1 MAKANSVIDT
11 ILGEAVSGTRAQRYG
26 DMLGIASVI
35 ANRAAATNTTPEQ
48 VVSAPGQFS
57 AYGKTLPKG
66 ADAYRG
72 LAEEALQEVEI
83 NGPIHNATFYA
94 TPSATKNLPP
104 GLQRIDQT
112 AGHVYY
118 SDPLNRA
125 IRTATGYIKPAATT
139 IAGIPGAAVKTL
151 NTITAPVQNTAAA
164 LRTAAFDPVSSIPSV
179 PAARPSAPTR
189 GLGLEALAPGGLIG
203 SGPLAAYSRA
213 GLTPGV
219 VGVLD
224 ALASNPAAATVSVNS
239 GYRSPTRNAAVGG
252 AKHSQHISGNAVDLN
267 VRGLTDQQKASLL
280 DTAIESGA
288 KGIGL
293 YSSGNV
299 IHMDARAKPAV
310 WSNSYAGIPVS
321 AAPSWAR
328 PALQDMMDAGP
339 FAVTPRTAP
348 PVPTARPH
356 VPTAFAAPPSLASM
370 SQPSSAY
377 ATTNL
382 PTPRSAPSVP
392 ASNAYAT
399 TNLPSPRPSA
409 PAIPPSNAYATTNLP
424 AVAPTAPSVPS
435 ALTSPSLMGLPQTFS
450 PQTPVQPTFTAMAQP
465 VAPPV
470 AAPVAP
476 VAPPVSVP
484 RQATSNAFPS
494 APQRPSMPSAMDVYN
509 GQANLGRANDGSMV
523 SRDQFGN
530 VSITNKYGA
539 TTTTLPSGQMAV
551 SYGRAPSPATSF
563 PSAPSIDGPL
573 GAGGITTKQGGLF
586 GIQPA
591 QTETGNLARG
601 FTGAM
606 AGSALGSFA
615 GPIGSI
621 IGAAIGK
628 SIAQGKNP
636 FDALS
641 RNNGFTTYNT
651 PAFGA
656 IRAAAPVAGGAFPTA
671 PTVRGALGGTQSNR
685 SDSGM
690 RSISPG
696 AASAIS
702 RGVGG
707 LY

>member
-57 AYGKTLPKG
+57 AYGKALPKG

-104 GLQRIDQT
+104 GLQRVDQT

-118 SDPLNRA
+118 TDPLNRA
-125 IRTATGYIKPAATT
+125 IRTATGYIKPAVST

-151 NTITAPVQNTAAA
+151 NTITAPVQNAAAA
-164 LRTAAFDPVSSIPSV
+164 LRTAAFDPVS
-179 PAARPSAPTR
+179 AFPSAPTPR
-189 GLGLEALAPGGLIG
+189 APVPGPGLAALAPNGLIG
-203 SGPLAAYSRA
+203 SGPLAAYNRSA
-213 GLTPGV
+213 LTPGV

-224 ALASNPAAATVSVNS
+224 ALAANPDAATVSVNS
-239 GYRSPTRNAAVGG
+239 GYRSPTRNQAVGG
-252 AKHSQHISGNAVDLN
+252 AKHSQHMSGNAIDLN

-280 DTAIESGA
+280 DTAIEAGA

-293 YSSGNV
+293 YQSGNA
-299 IHMDARAKPAV
+299 IHVDARKSPAV

-321 AAPSWAR
+321 AAPAWAQ

-348 PVPTARPH
+348 PVPTARPN
-356 VPTAFAAPPSLASM
+356 VSTTLASA
-370 SQPSSAY
+370 PAGKVTR
-377 ATTNL
+377 APL
-382 PTPRSAPSVP
+382 GPVAPAGTPVP
-392 ASNAYAT
+392 SNAYAT
-399 TNLPSPRPSA
+399 TNLPSVA
-409 PAIPPSNAYATTNLP
+409 PQPPSL
-424 AVAPTAPSVPS
+424 PS
-435 ALTSPSLMGLPQTFS
+435 ALMSLDLMGPAQTFS
-450 PQTPVQPTFTAMAQP
+450 PQTPVQPTFVSMAQP

-470 AAPVAP
+470 APPVA
-476 VAPPVSVP
+476 VP
-484 RQATSNAFPS
+484 RPVQQAARSAFPS
-494 APQRPSMPSAMDVYN
+494 APQVPAMPSAMDVYN
-509 GQANLGRANDGSMV
+509 GQANLGRANDGSTV

-551 SYGRAPSPATSF
+551 SYGKAPSPATSF

-573 GAGGITTKQGGLF
+573 GTGGITTKQGGLF
-586 GIQPA
+586 GIEPA
-591 QTETGNLARG
+591 KTETGNLARG

-621 IGAAIGK
+621 VGAAIGK
-628 SIAQGKNP
+628 SIAQGRNP
-636 FDALS
+636 FDALTGN
-641 RNNGFTTYNT
+641 RATFNT
-651 PAFGA
+651 PAFGT
-656 IRAAAPVAGGAFPTA
+656 IRAVAPQTGGAMGVFPGA
-671 PTVRGALGGTQSNR
+671 PNVRGALGGNQSNN
-685 SDSGM
+685 SMAGM